1 MFRKAGASLT
11 RCLHHSLTMSKRL
24 PARRL
29 DGLEYNP
36 WVEFIELSKE
46 YETVNL
52 GQGFPNFPPPDF
64 AVEAFQQA
72 VSEDF
77 MLNQYT
83 MAFGYPPLT
92 KILASFFGKLLGQ
105 ELDPLENVLVT
116 VGAYGALFTAF
127 QALVDEGDEV
137 IIIEPF
143 FDCYEPMT
151 LMAGGRPVF
160 VSLKPSPTQDGEL
173 DSSSNWRL
181 DPTELASKF
190 TSRTKALVLNTPNN
204 PLGKVFSK
212 AELELVARL
221 CQQHDVLCI
230 SDEVY
235 QWLVYDGLQHISIAS
250 LPGMWAR
257 TLTIGSAGKTFSATG
272 WKVGWVLGP
281 DHIMRHLRTV
291 HQNSIFHCPTQG
303 QVAVAKSF
311 EREQL
316 HMGQPSSYFV
326 QLPKAMQRNRD
337 HMTHSLQSVG
347 LKPVLSQGSYFL
359 IADISDFKSK
369 MPDLPGAAEEPYDRR
384 FVKWMIKNKGLVAIP
399 VSIFY
404 SVPHQKDFDHYIRF
418 CFVKLSVPVPGLST
432 SWSMG
437 LLYDAECSQGRAPA
451 WSWGLSSPLPQ
462 PVSWLRGQRGLTWAS
477 PSPSLVGFQVVSLF
491 CSPQTW
497 LGLNR
502 AEFEAWSPSRVPSP
516 ALTVPH
522 LSLSPGSQLQA

>member
-29 DGLEYNP
+29 DGMEYNP
-36 WVEFIELSKE
+36 WVEFVELSKE

-72 VSEDF
+72 VSGDF

-83 MAFGYPPLT
+83 MAF
-92 KILASFFGKLLGQ
+92 
-105 ELDPLENVLVT
+105 
-116 VGAYGALFTAF
+116 
-127 QALVDEGDEV
+127 V

-418 CFVKLSVPVPGLST
+418 CFVK
-432 SWSMG
+432 
-437 LLYDAECSQGRAPA
+437 D
-451 WSWGLSSPLPQ
+451 
-462 PVSWLRGQRGLTWAS
+462 
-477 PSPSLVGFQVVSLF
+477 
-491 CSPQTW
+491 
-497 LGLNR
+497 
-502 AEFEAWSPSRVPSP
+502 EA
-516 ALTVPH
+516 T
-522 LSLSPGSQLQA
+522 LQAMDKKLQKWKAELGP